1 MSRKYPE
8 ELKEQMISLMA
19 AGYTNAE
26 LSKEYDVHRDTLSY
40 WRENAGLPP
49 SDGGMTPYSEEQ
61 IEQVVSLI
69 KDKTT
74 IGEIAAITGVANLRI
89 HEIYNQQV
97 QDGND
102 LPELRGGVAR
112 RSKYSDEDLIHLVTL
127 NQGYG
132 FNRFVQFLRISK
144 SQFFDLLLD
153 FKEFTGEDLYQH
165 LQDTSNHTLVTEAK
179 YMQITGS
186 RQLPRGYGAGT
197 GPRLRRD
204 KKGQNGYKV
213 PLPPQDFIWGGI
225 ERNDSR

>member
-1 MSRKYPE
+1 MSRKYPK
-8 ELKEQMISLMA
+8 ELQEQMISLMA

-40 WRENAGLPP
+40 WRENAGLPQ
-49 SDGGMTPYSEEQ
+49 SDGGKVPYSEEQ

-74 IGEIAAITGVANLRI
+74 IGEIAAITGVANRRI

-102 LPELRGGVAR
+102 LPELRRGVAR
-112 RSKYSDEDLIHLVTL
+112 RSKYSDEDLIHLATL

-144 SQFFDLLLD
+144 NQFFDLLLD
-153 FKEFTGEDLYQH
+153 FKEFTGEDIFQH

-179 YMQITGS
+179 YMQLTGG
-186 RQLPRGYGAGT
+186 RQLPKGYGAGT

-204 KKGQNGYKV
+204 KKGENGLKV

-225 ERNDSR
+225 ERNDTR